1 MRRKK
6 MKKADER
13 QKIRIYEYQKFL
25 QIKEF
30 PKYEKADQREK
41 RNFPEN
47 MKI

>member
-1 MRRKK
+1 

-13 QKIRIYEYQKFL
+13 QKIRIYEYQKLL

-30 PKYEKADQREK
+30 QKYEKADQREK